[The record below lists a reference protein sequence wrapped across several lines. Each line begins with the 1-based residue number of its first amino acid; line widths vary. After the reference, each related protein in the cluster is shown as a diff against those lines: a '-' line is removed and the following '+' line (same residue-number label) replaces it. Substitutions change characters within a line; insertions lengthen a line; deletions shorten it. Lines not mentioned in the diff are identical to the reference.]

1 MLAAASALFVVSLGY
16 GVIVPLLP
24 SLAGGR
30 AAADPALLSLV
41 YSIYAAAK
49 IGAQVPGGVWVD
61 RAGARRVLNLAL
73 AAFTISLF
81 GFLPS
86 RDLRWFAV
94 VRAVEG
100 VATGLAYPAV
110 FALVLIGA
118 PEGQTGRRIGL
129 TVGIGTSGLLVGP
142 ALGGLLAPWGPRVP
156 VVIAIAAAA
165 TVTVAGFFATSAGG
179 TAPASQRTLSR
190 EVRTIASLAA
200 DVGFVAMMLP
210 IAFNKLTFS
219 AFQALLPLCGPDWL
233 GVGTRG
239 VSALFALTGVCF
251 AVAQPVGG
259 WLVDRFDARRVALA
273 LTPPLL
279 VALAVMSRPAGLAP
293 FTVAYAGYV
302 LVSSLI
308 FTATMKHAAR
318 AYGTDDTYGGV
329 FGVLATLTDL
339 LTIVGPIVFLNLYA
353 ARGLFVFLAMALAGV
368 PFGAGFL
375 LLGRRA
381 RVVR

>member
-1 MLAAASALFVVSLGY
+1 VIAAAAALFVVSLGY

-24 SLAGGR
+24 ALAGGR
-30 AAADPALLSLV
+30 AAAAPATLSLV
-41 YSIYAAAK
+41 YSVYAAAK

-73 AAFTISLF
+73 LAFTVSLA

-86 RDLRWFAV
+86 SNLHWFAV

-100 VATGLAYPAV
+100 IATGLAYPAV

-142 ALGGLLAPWGPRVP
+142 ALGGLLAPFGARVP
-156 VVIAIAAAA
+156 VIVALAAAA
-165 TVTVAGFFATSAGG
+165 TVTVAGWLAPSAS
-179 TAPASQRTLSR
+179 APPPAPRTLTR
-190 EVRTIASLAA
+190 ELRTIASLAA

-233 GVGTRG
+233 GVGQRG
-239 VSALFALTGVCF
+239 VSFLFALTGVCF
-251 AVAQPVGG
+251 ALAQPVGG

-273 LTPPLL
+273 FTVPLL
-279 VALAVMSRPAGLAP
+279 IALAAMSLRAGFSQ

-302 LVSSLI
+302 LFSSLI

-318 AYGTDDTYGGV
+318 AYGTDDTYGGI

-339 LTIVGPIVFLNLYA
+339 MTIVGPLIFLNLYA
-353 ARGLFVFLAMALAGV
+353 TRGLTVFLFMALAGV
-368 PFGAGFL
+368 PFAIGFL
-375 LLGRRA
+375 FLGRR
-381 RVVR
+381 R